1 MNQAAQSV
9 ITRRRGIWE
18 RLRNWSWSWSWSAPG
33 VQGGPAEPGVK
44 ALTAT
49 IKDELRHRFD
59 RGERPTVAEYLDRYP
74 QLRNEPGRVVS
85 LVYEEFCLLEENG
98 AHPDPRAFCERYA
111 PWKDSLASQ
120 LRFHREL
127 SQVTVTGLPEPAGPR
142 FPEPGEG
149 FLWFRIAACLGQGGS
164 ARVYLAHDKSLGD
177 RKVVLKI
184 APKHGDE
191 PSLQGRLDH
200 PHIVAVTAVE
210 QDESSGLCGLC
221 MPYYPG
227 LPLDAVIRRID
238 PARTRP
244 TRAQVLWDG
253 LGPPE
258 EEDDH
263 EIEAAGRPA
272 WGRFPRKGTY
282 ADGAAWFVLKLAEAL
297 SHAHRRGVLHRD
309 IKPANILLTRRGG
322 PMLLDFNLSQ
332 AVDAARDAES
342 AATGGTLPYMA
353 PEQLGAFL
361 DPSRWN
367 EVSVA
372 ADIYSLGLVLRE
384 LLTGQRPDV
393 PDEDLPP
400 SRAIS
405 EMLDR
410 RVDAI
415 PESVRKL
422 NPGVPHALDAIVA
435 KCLAPRVEARYEDA
449 NALIQDLNRYLK
461 RESLQNTRNPS
472 RREVAVNFAR
482 RHRAVPIA
490 TALLLVAGG
499 FAAYEA
505 LTHDFTKWKL
515 KVHLDGAWDA
525 ARAED
530 LEQATDRY
538 RLATRLDRNDYRPWQ
553 GLASMAYRYG
563 DYRKSSELFDRAV
576 KLADADPGLTKA
588 IRIDLRQGR
597 LDSALRSGRED
608 QDHAIG
614 LAIAAQGRR
623 TPEADRLISAAARSF
638 EMMRRDQNWII
649 QARGQGASRD
659 DERNLAIAWL
669 GIGDTASFLDD
680 YPGSVAAF
688 RNAEQH
694 CKKALQLNAAK
705 DWPQREDV
713 ETLARNIKDRLHADL
728 PKLASHS
735 SH

>member
-1 MNQAAQSV
+1 MNQDAQSEV
-9 ITRRRGIWE
+9 TRRRGIWE
-18 RLRNWSWSWSWSAPG
+18 RLRNWSRSRSAPG
-33 VQGGPAEPGVK
+33 VEGSAEPGVK

-49 IKDELRHRFD
+49 IKDELRRRFD
-59 RGERPTVAEYLDRYP
+59 RGECPTVAEYLERFP
-74 QLRNEPGRVVS
+74 QLRDEPGRVVS

-127 SQVTVTGLPEPAGPR
+127 SQIDVSGPIDPGPR
-142 FPEPGEG
+142 FPEPGED
-149 FLWFRIAACLGQGGS
+149 FLWYRIAACLGQGGS
-164 ARVYLAHDKSLGD
+164 ARVYLAHDQTLGG
-177 RKVVLKI
+177 RKVVLKV
-184 APKHGDE
+184 ALKQGDE

-210 QDESSGLCGLC
+210 QDEASGLSVLC

-258 EEDDH
+258 EDDDH

-272 WGRFPRKGTY
+272 WGRFPRKGPY
-282 ADGAAWFVLKLAEAL
+282 ADGAAWLALKLAEAL

-393 PDEDLPP
+393 PDENLPP

-405 EMLDR
+405 QLHDR
-410 RVDAI
+410 RVDAR

-422 NPGVPHALDAIVA
+422 SPGVPYALDAIVA
-435 KCLAPRVEARYEDA
+435 KCLAPRVEDRYEDA

-461 RESLQNTRNPS
+461 RESLRNARNPS

-482 RHRAVPIA
+482 RHRAVPVA
-490 TALLLVAGG
+490 AALLLVAGG

-505 LTHDFTKWKL
+505 MTHDFTKWKL

-525 ARAED
+525 AQSQD
-530 LEQATDRY
+530 LEQATNRY
-538 RLATRLDRNDYRPWQ
+538 QLAMQLDRNDYRPWQ
-553 GLASMAYRYG
+553 GLASMAFRYG
-563 DYRKSSELFDRAV
+563 NYRRSSEFFDRAV
-576 KLADADPGLTKA
+576 KLAAADPQIPKSV
-588 IRIDLRQGR
+588 RIDLRQGR
-597 LDSALRSGRED
+597 LDSALRIGRED
-608 QDHAIG
+608 QDHAVG

-623 TPEADRLISAAARSF
+623 TPEAVRLIGEAARSF
-638 EMMRRDQNWII
+638 DMMRRDQSWII
-649 QARGQGASRD
+649 QARTLGATPN
-659 DERNLAIAWL
+659 DERGLALAWL

-694 CKKALQLNAAK
+694 CGRALQLDAARN
-705 DWPQREDV
+705 WPQRKDV

-728 PKLASHS
+728 PKLVS
-735 SH
+735 STNQ